1 MSLDFT
7 KDEQIEISL
16 NGIVYNISVAPSSV
30 KKEDILT
37 IHQYLMN
44 KNNIKRSLDLLCYWV
59 L

>member
-44 KNNIKRSLDLLCYWV
+44 KNNIKRSLDLLCY
-59 L
+59 